1 MQPSR
6 RILCPIDFSEA
17 SAAALDAAVALARL
31 YGAQVRVLHVL
42 PDPVTSAVPP
52 WTALT
57 PYLVPIPAD
66 TREKVLASAREFAK
80 KASEERVLDDVE
92 IVEGDPARTIV
103 ERADALGVIMVVLG
117 THGLSGFERLI
128 LGSVAEKVLRRAGCP
143 VLTVPRVL
151 AVGAH
156 GSPFGTV
163 LCPVDLSAVSAK
175 AIETAA
181 SLAGAAKARLVVLH
195 VVEQFPEGPEP
206 DELGHFNVPEYRRMV
221 TQRATASL
229 HALVPDEVRRNI
241 PTDEVVTGGKA
252 WRAVIDAVKG
262 HGASIIVMGV
272 TARSPLDL
280 LVFGST
286 TNQVVRHA
294 DVPVMTVKG

>member
-1 MQPSR
+1 MQSPR

-66 TREKVLASAREFAK
+66 TKEKVLSSARDFAK
-80 KASEERVLDDVE
+80 KASQEWVLDDVE
-92 IVEGDPARTIV
+92 IAEGDPAGKIV
-103 ERADALGVIMVVLG
+103 ERAEALGVLMIVLG
-117 THGLSGFERLI
+117 THGLSGFERLV

-143 VLTVPRVL
+143 VLTVPRPL
-151 AVGAH
+151 AEGTH

-163 LCPVDLSAVSAK
+163 LCPVDLSPVSSK

-181 SLAGAAKARLVVLH
+181 SIAGASKARLVVLH
-195 VVEQFPEGPEP
+195 AVEQFPDGPEP
-206 DELGHFNVPEYRRMV
+206 DELGHFNIPEYRRMV
-221 TQRATASL
+221 TQKAAEGL
-229 HALVPDEVRRNI
+229 HALVPDEVRRNV
-241 PTDEVVTGGKA
+241 PTDEVITGGKA
-252 WRAVIDAVKG
+252 WRAVLDAVKG

-272 TARSPLDL
+272 TARSPIDL